1 MSYPTPPQQPYQPY
15 QPYQPA
21 PPPPP
26 MPGGV
31 PPQGN
36 RRALR
41 ITGVVVGVFAA
52 FGIGAAVGVAAAG
65 GDTEN
70 EAGPAATV
78 TVTVTA
84 GPGAKGDG
92 SGDAQKADDAGED
105 KQPGDRSYTLSGT
118 AVYETGIE
126 VVLSDFERATSSEY
140 AAPASTPYVKF
151 NLKITNGSE
160 KRLDLNGLL
169 VDCQYG
175 DQGRS
180 GEQIFDD
187 GLDTPTTHLRPGRS
201 IDVPT
206 GCELPVSESYA
217 QIEVTPDWESE
228 TAIFAG
234 EVD

>member
-15 QPYQPA
+15 P

-26 MPGGV
+26 MPNGGG
-31 PPQGN
+31 PPPSGN
-36 RRALR
+36 RRAVQ

-52 FGIGAAVGVAAAG
+52 FGIGAAVGAAAAG
-65 GDTEN
+65 GDGGN
-70 EAGPAATV
+70 EAKPAA

-92 SGDAQKADDAGED
+92 GGDAQKADDAAED
-105 KQPGDRSYTLSGT
+105 KQPGDGSFTLTET
-118 AVYETGIE
+118 AVYDTGIE
-126 VVLSDFERATSSEY
+126 VVLSGFERATSSEY

-151 NLKITNGSE
+151 NLKITNGSD

-206 GCELPVSESYA
+206 GCELPTSESYA

-234 EVD
+234 EID